1 MRHLYTVHNYAH
13 AYVYNR
19 HFFVFFFFRVTT
31 RATVECTRVS
41 IHLYSTDFAKNRCCN
56 VIFCFS
62 WCWCSS
68 HINKKTAQNMAQ
80 YPQRKIIGTHL
91 HMEVSW
97 NGGTGTP
104 KSSILTS
111 FNRMFHYKP
120 TILGIPHL
128 WKPARRV
135 SSTSRQV
142 FRVGVH
148 GLRSPICP
156 PFAMDSAALS
166 VLDAPMHRYF
176 FT

>member
-1 MRHLYTVHNYAH
+1 MDTPPCKWQVLGWCFLGEWSSRIWQPIYLLQDAHASKVCGIYTLYTIMHMHMYTIDISL
-13 AYVYNR
+13 Y
-19 HFFVFFFFRVTT
+19 FFFRVTT

-41 IHLYSTDFAKNRCCN
+41 IHLYSADFAKNRCCN

-104 KSSILTS
+104 KSSILTY

-128 WKPARRV
+128 
-135 SSTSRQV
+135 
-142 FRVGVH
+142 
-148 GLRSPICP
+148 
-156 PFAMDSAALS
+156 
-166 VLDAPMHRYF
+166 
-176 FT
+176 